1 MSEAWEFTTRN
12 DHSATSKQTIVV
24 ILGAAQR
31 SQSIAPDLDDRLD
44 CFVENLRRRAQ
55 LTRTND
61 ERVRGDFIQNDY
73 AYTDENYDD
82 DDASIQVEVA
92 TDENGSGWER
102 RRTGIQRRARA
113 TTQSVILRR
122 VRSKRN
128 LQGSLLRHNNQRQ
141 QDKRESWHCTFE
153 EGEYVE
159 DEDGKTCCGVDV
171 TLSDHLV
178 SSATNNKPDNTAT
191 ERQARKLEQNQ

>member
-61 ERVRGDFIQNDY
+61 ERV
-73 AYTDENYDD
+73 
-82 DDASIQVEVA
+82 
-92 TDENGSGWER
+92 
-102 RRTGIQRRARA
+102 
-113 TTQSVILRR
+113 
-122 VRSKRN
+122 
-128 LQGSLLRHNNQRQ
+128 
-141 QDKRESWHCTFE
+141 
-153 EGEYVE
+153 
-159 DEDGKTCCGVDV
+159 
-171 TLSDHLV
+171 SDHLA
-178 SSATNNKPDNTAT
+178 SSATNNEPDNTAT
-191 ERQARKLEQNQ
+191 ERQARKLEQNQGKRPRVKRALAQRRGDEHDKKRGNEPKKEYGYDGSARPTTS

>member
-61 ERVRGDFIQNDY
+61 ERVRSV
-73 AYTDENYDD
+73 TD
-82 DDASIQVEVA
+82 ALPFA
-92 TDENGSGWER
+92 GCGRTSG
-102 RRTGIQRRARA
+102 TM
-113 TTQSVILRR
+113 
-122 VRSKRN
+122 
-128 LQGSLLRHNNQRQ
+128 
-141 QDKRESWHCTFE
+141 
-153 EGEYVE
+153 
-159 DEDGKTCCGVDV
+159 
-171 TLSDHLV
+171 
-178 SSATNNKPDNTAT
+178 
-191 ERQARKLEQNQ
+191 